1 MGGGSGVCDDGKR
14 KMMTTGTLGEME
26 RTETMEEEGQKQLQ
40 WKSQN
45 CGLRDEERKERVHPD
60 PPGFG

>member
-45 CGLRDEERKERVHPD
+45 
-60 PPGFG
+60 